1 MSIDL
6 YNGDCFEEL
15 QKLIDNGVKVDA
27 IIIDPPYGT
36 TPLSWDSIISF
47 EKMWKMIN
55 KIKRDKTTPVLIFGQ
70 EPFASLVRLSNIK
83 NYKYDWYWKKERI
96 TNVFQVKRRP
106 GKVIESIMVFYNKQC
121 VYNPQKTKHNGPL
134 VTNKIKDGG
143 FSEVQKGGGK
153 VKPVEYKDDGTRYP
167 LQIISVTRENT
178 YGKNYHPTQ
187 KPVKL
192 LETLVQTY
200 TNEGDTVLDFCM
212 GSGSTGV
219 ACKNTNRNFI
229 GIELD
234 EKYFNIAKE
243 RLTDEG
249 V

>member
-1 MSIDL
+1 MNIDL

-15 QKLIDNGVKVDA
+15 QKLIDKGVKVDA

-36 TPLSWDSIISF
+36 TPLHWDSVISF

-55 KIKRDKTTPVLIFGQ
+55 KIKKDKTTPVLIFGQ

-83 NYKYDWYWKKERI
+83 KYKYDWYWKKERI

-106 GKVIESIMVFYNKQC
+106 GKVIESIMVFYDKQC
-121 VYNPQKTKHNGPL
+121 VYNPQKTKHSGPL
-134 VTNKIKDGG
+134 VSNKIKDGG
-143 FSEVQKGGGK
+143 FSETQSGGGK

-167 LQIISVTRENT
+167 LQIISFTRENT
-178 YGKNYHPTQ
+178 YGKNFHTTQ

-192 LETLVQTY
+192 LETLVKTY
-200 TNEGDTVLDFCM
+200 TNEGDTVLDFTM

-234 EKYFNIAKE
+234 KKYFDIAKE
-243 RLTDEG
+243 RLL
-249 V
+249 